1 MTEKLAVHGGAPAVS
16 QDLGRSEIFA
26 WPVFGQ
32 AEEQAALAL
41 LRKRDFADEV
51 QVPAFEE
58 DFARWCGTKYAI
70 SQNCGTSALLTS
82 MYAVG
87 VGVGDEVIVP
97 SATYWATA
105 LPAFS
110 LGATV
115 VFGDIDRQTLGLCP
129 VDIQRKLSSRTKAI
143 VVVHIFG
150 HPVDMDGILKVARAN
165 NVRVIEDASHAHG
178 TRYQGKQAGTLAD
191 IAAFSLCG
199 KPIHVGEGG
208 MIVTDDD
215 ALRERCLAWAHNFRF
230 NHLEVKN
237 PELLRYAGL
246 PMGGVTTRMHNL
258 SAAIGREQ
266 IKTFDK
272 RMHEVDEAMNFFWDL
287 LQGYPGFQA
296 HRPERSSGST
306 MGAWYTPH
314 AIYRAQQLNGLS
326 AAGFAR
332 AVRAEGF
339 ATRTRS
345 CLTEPLHKHPLL
357 HEADVYG
364 HGKPTRVAHAQR
376 DVRALD
382 ALLPET
388 DAVRTLTVPA
398 FKRCDKKAIRAY
410 ADLFKKVID
419 DHRSLLAS
427 DPGDASAVP
436 DVRGDA

>member
-1 MTEKLAVHGGAPAVS
+1 MTKKLALEGGVPAVS
-16 QDLGRSEIFA
+16 GEMGRSAVFT
-26 WPVFGQ
+26 WPVFGK
-32 AEEQAALAL
+32 EEERAVLEL

-51 QVPAFEE
+51 EVPSFENE
-58 DFARWCGTKYAI
+58 FAEWCGTRYAI

-87 VGVGDEVIVP
+87 VGAGDEVIVP

-115 VFGDIDRQTLGLCP
+115 VFGDIDRRTLGLCP
-129 VDIQRKLSSRTKAI
+129 HDVERKISHRTKAI

-150 HPVDMDGILKVARAN
+150 HPVDMDGILRVARAN

-178 TRYQGKQAGTLAD
+178 TQYRGKKAGTLAD

-208 MIVTDDD
+208 MIATSDD

-237 PELLRYAGL
+237 PDLLRYAGL
-246 PMGGVTTRMHNL
+246 PLGGVTTRMHNL

-266 IKTFDK
+266 LKTFDR
-272 RMHEVDEAMNFFWDL
+272 RMQEVNEAMNLFWDL
-287 LQGYPGFQA
+287 LSDYPGLEA
-296 HRPERSSGST
+296 HRPDQSKGST

-314 AIYRAQQLNGLS
+314 AIYHADQLNGLS

-339 ATRTRS
+339 PTRTRS
-345 CLTEPLHKHPLL
+345 CLTEPLHRHPLL
-357 HEADVYG
+357 QVADVYG
-364 HGKPTRVAHAQR
+364 HGMPTRIAHAER
-376 DVRALD
+376 DVRELD
-382 ALLPET
+382 AFLPNT

-398 FKRCDKKAIRAY
+398 FKLCDKETIQSY
-410 ADLFKKVID
+410 VDLFKKVID
-419 DHRSLLAS
+419 NHPSLLAN
-427 DPGDASAVP
+427 DPGDGSAIP